1 MGLQSLNES
10 PEMPIKA
17 ASYTR
22 LSTFESCKFRAKLA
36 YIDKIPEP
44 ERPLPP
50 GKTEHANV
58 RGSRLHDAA
67 ELYVKGGTEL
77 IPELMKF
84 ETEFKKLRE
93 LHKAGSV
100 STEGEWSFRKDWTP
114 VPWMSAD
121 VWIRVK
127 LDAIVFLSAEHAVV
141 IDYKSGKRYGNEIK
155 HGEQCQLYQLASFI
169 RYPKIQKITTE
180 LFYLDLDELVSQTY
194 TRSQGLRFLKGFE
207 DRIEK
212 LTTEEDFPPNP
223 SQYGCRWCAYGPKGT
238 GHCSVGIQQ

>member
-1 MGLQSLNES
+1 MYNEFFN
-10 PEMPIKA
+10 PNEEPNMQRIKA
-17 ASYTR
+17 GSYTR

-58 RGSRLHDAA
+58 RGTRLHEAA

-77 IPELMKF
+77 IPELSKF
-84 ETEFKKLRE
+84 ETEFKKLRSMY
-93 LHKAGSV
+93 KAGQV
-100 STEGEWSFRKDWTP
+100 STEGDWCFNRRWEP

-121 VWIRVK
+121 AWVRIK
-127 LDAIVFLSAEHAVV
+127 LDAIAFMSSDYAVV

-155 HGEQCQLYQLASFI
+155 HGEQCQLYQLGSFI

-180 LFYLDLDELVSQTY
+180 L
-194 TRSQGLRFLKGFE
+194 
-207 DRIEK
+207 
-212 LTTEEDFPPNP
+212 
-223 SQYGCRWCAYGPKGT
+223 
-238 GHCSVGIQQ
+238 